1 MAESRTLDL
10 DAGRAAVSKSVE
22 EEVDQY
28 IAFLNGAFAMP
39 ANTYDWQGR
48 LSRSALR
55 FDVAPASTRRPTPS
69 PAVFSAPKRRHK
81 KENAMR
87 RKLIAAACAAAMIT
101 VLGSSAQAQGV
112 AQTLSLMK
120 VDPATLATGYR
131 TSKVVG
137 TVIVNDTDEKVAT
150 IDDLIV
156 TKDGKV
162 PYAVLSIG
170 GFLGVGSRNVVVL
183 ASDLQVRDDRMVLP
197 GATRES
203 LRDLPEYSYSK

>member
-1 MAESRTLDL
+1 MLDL
-10 DAGRAAVSKSVE
+10 ISSRASAAVE
-22 EEVDQY
+22 AEVDQY
-28 IAFLNGAFAMP
+28 IDFLNGAFAMP
-39 ANTYDWQGR
+39 ANTCNWQGR
-48 LSRSALR
+48 LSRTALR
-55 FDVAPASTRRPTPS
+55 PYAAPATTGWPVSSLTVP
-69 PAVFSAPKRRHK
+69 SAPKRRRK
-81 KENAMR
+81 KENAMK
-87 RKLIAAACAAAMIT
+87 RKLIAASCAAAMIT
-101 VLGSSAQAQGV
+101 VLGSSSHAQGV
-112 AQTLSLMK
+112 PQTLSLMK

-183 ASDLQVRDDRMVLP
+183 ASDLQVRDNRMVLP
-197 GATRES
+197 GATKES
-203 LRDLPEYSYSK
+203 LRDLPEYTYSK